1 MKNTVI
7 RLMDGTLAKL
17 FKFEKR
23 IKFLLLAVFSS
34 VLCFGQF
41 SLAGNL
47 GLGLILGSPTAF
59 TGKFYR
65 TNTIAYDFGI
75 AFSLS
80 DYLLVYSD
88 YLIHVP
94 NGVFKNPRLTPY
106 YGIGGIVVST
116 RTSRSSNDKI
126 LGKDSGSL
134 GAGVR
139 VPFGVDWRPATP
151 PLAFFAEIVPGL
163 AVIPETGVL
172 VEGGIG
178 LRYFF

>member
-1 MKNTVI
+1 MNKF
-7 RLMDGTLAKL
+7 L
-17 FKFEKR
+17 FLIVFP
-23 IKFLLLAVFSS
+23 FLLLA
-34 VLCFGQF
+34 GQPTW
-41 SLAGNL
+41 AGNL

-59 TGKFYR
+59 TGKLYR
-65 TNTIAYDFGI
+65 TNTVAYDFGI

-106 YGIGGIVVST
+106 YGIGAIVVST

-126 LGKDSGSL
+126 LGKDSGSI

-151 PLAFFAEIVPGL
+151 PLAFFAELVPGL
-163 AVIPETGVL
+163 AVIPETGVI

-178 LRYFF
+178 LRYYF